1 MGISE
6 KKIKKIGYNANN
18 EQQLYV
24 IKVTT
29 LSHTLAVKIFK
40 KVKDFKQ
47 SWISLYSLYTSE
59 FPSLKDIWG
68 VRV

>member
-6 KKIKKIGYNANN
+6 KKKIGYNANN
-18 EQQLYV
+18 EQQLCV

-29 LSHTLAVKIFK
+29 LSHTLAVKIKK

-47 SWISLYSLYTSE
+47 S
-59 FPSLKDIWG
+59 
-68 VRV
+68 